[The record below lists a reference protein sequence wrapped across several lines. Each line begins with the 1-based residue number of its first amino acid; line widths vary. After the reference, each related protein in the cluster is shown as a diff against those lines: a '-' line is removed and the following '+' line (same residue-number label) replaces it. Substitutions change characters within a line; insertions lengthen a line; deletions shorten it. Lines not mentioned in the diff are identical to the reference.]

1 MTNWQD
7 FHPTVPSISGVI
19 TFVPTI
25 DLGAL
30 AMALQLVELLMDDAG
45 HADWPY
51 PLVDYGQ
58 LAVADW
64 LRHCVAEELEMHA

>member
-30 AMALQLVELLMDDAG
+30 AMALQLANELDAELSKQPLMG
-45 HADWPY
+45 S
-51 PLVDYGQ
+51 G
-58 LAVADW
+58 VAYDFIEVSDW
-64 LRHCVAEELEMHA
+64 LRQCVAEELEAHA